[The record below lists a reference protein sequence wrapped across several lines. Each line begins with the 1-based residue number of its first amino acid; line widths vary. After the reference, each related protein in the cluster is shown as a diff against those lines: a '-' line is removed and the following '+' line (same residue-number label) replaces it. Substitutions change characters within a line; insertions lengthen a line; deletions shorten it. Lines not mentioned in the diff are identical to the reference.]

1 MADEGTRR
9 RRVDACPEAVDDR
22 AVEDQ
27 LMTDRAAR
35 PRTAT
40 WWRSRWA
47 LSGALAALAVLFVLE
62 NRDEVR
68 SPVVIMLR
76 WAALLTTLVIGFI
89 IGLLLR
95 RRG

>member
-1 MADEGTRR
+1 
-9 RRVDACPEAVDDR
+9 
-22 AVEDQ
+22 
-27 LMTDRAAR
+27 MTDRAAR

-47 LSGALAALAVLFVLE
+47 LSGALAVLAVVFVLE
-62 NRDEVR
+62 NRDPVSIR
-68 SPVVIMLR
+68 LLIPVVIMPQ
-76 WAALLTTLVIGFI
+76 WAALLTTLVIGLI